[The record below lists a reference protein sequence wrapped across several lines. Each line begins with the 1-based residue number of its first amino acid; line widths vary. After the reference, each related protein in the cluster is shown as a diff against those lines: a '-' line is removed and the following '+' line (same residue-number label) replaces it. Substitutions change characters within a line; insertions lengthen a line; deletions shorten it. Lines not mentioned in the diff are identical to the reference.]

1 MAWMRTKLEPGW
13 EEWAGRWKAEQRDL
27 AGRRVEEP
35 LADVPRFVAGVDAAF
50 SPDMTRVLAAAVVW
64 DREEGRVVEV
74 RHAVR
79 EAGVPYVP
87 GFLSFREGP
96 VVGEAVR
103 KLEHPWGVICFD
115 GQGTAHPRRC
125 GLAVHMGVTLG
136 VRAIGVAKS
145 RLIGTYGDLAED
157 AGAEAPLMDK
167 GEQVGVVLRTKD
179 RCNPVFVSAGN
190 RVDLESAVRVVRACV
205 TKYRIP
211 EPTRQA
217 DAEVGKLK
225 RSMVGK

>member
-1 MAWMRTKLEPGW
+1 MQSKLEPGW
-13 EEWAGRWKAEQRDL
+13 EEWVERWKVVQNDL
-27 AGRRVEEP
+27 ARRRVEEP
-35 LADVPRFVAGVDAAF
+35 LGEVPRFVAGVDAAF
-50 SPDMTRVLAAAVVW
+50 SPDKTKVLAAAVVW
-64 DREEGRVVEV
+64 DREENRLVEV

-87 GFLSFREGP
+87 GYLSFREG
-96 VVGEAVR
+96 EAVLAAVR
-103 KLEHPWGVICFD
+103 ELTHEYGVICFD
-115 GQGTAHPRRC
+115 GQGIAHPRRC

-136 VRAIGVAKS
+136 ARAVGVAKS
-145 RLIGTYGDLAED
+145 RLIGTYGDLPEEP
-157 AGAEAPLMDK
+157 GAVVPLMDRK
-167 GEQVGVVLRTKD
+167 EQVGVVMRTKE

-217 DAEVGKLK
+217 DIEVAKVKASLK
-225 RSMVGK
+225 